1 MNSRLLIQIVLAFFI
16 YSLSLMASCESP
28 QHTSEKGGSDF
39 PFKVETQPKPD
50 IKTQSAH
57 SQTEHY
63 RERVLDT
70 YETYWP
76 LISLEHQHQKL
87 PSVLS
92 DPLPEIRTFGIER
105 VAILLRDNE
114 ATVDELQLVVSLL
127 SDSDEGVRLAV
138 AKFLPEI
145 EFSGLEEFVTLALAE
160 ETNVEIANAELLYFQ
175 RHPYSGSFDVIVD
188 KLSKEP
194 NSAATLALV
203 ELLKTHE
210 VSDDQKH
217 ALHTLVRQVRRHNNT
232 PELLTIE
239 AMVGTDESR
248 VKLAE
253 FLNSQNR
260 KLQLAVAKGFAEAGF
275 ATPLIGFAH
284 DSEFYKLALRALQ
297 QKATIDAFKS
307 LMQLQRPDDADWDAA
322 VISVGQ
328 KLSTSDLLRADD
340 MLQRSGRSALRLD
353 LLTSVWDLSASR
365 SLPERRTI
373 AKRTVPLLIEEGDA
387 VSALQLLD
395 TFGESLVDEDMLA
408 LRFRAAIFA
417 SAWDAA
423 ADAMPLPEPW
433 INAWLELKE
442 TNQAVADV
450 ILQQIKTRFEQTLNK
465 EQLDLLG
472 FAPHAPQESNEE
484 STS

>member
-1 MNSRLLIQIVLAFFI
+1 MYQIVLAFFF
-16 YSLSLMASCESP
+16 YSLSLMTSCETP
-28 QHTSEKGGSDF
+28 QQTTQSDGSDF
-39 PFKVETQPKPD
+39 PFKVETKPKPV
-50 IKTQSAH
+50 TNSQPVLP
-57 SQTEHY
+57 QTESY

-92 DPLPEIRTFGIER
+92 DPLPEIRAFGIER

-114 ATVDELQLVVSLL
+114 ATIDELQLVVSLL
-127 SDSDEGVRLAV
+127 RDSNERVRFAV
-138 AKFLPEI
+138 AKLLPEI
-145 EFSGLEEFVTLALAE
+145 EFSGLEEFVALALAD
-160 ETNVEIANAELLYFQ
+160 ETNTDIVNAELMYFQ

-194 NSAATLALV
+194 NAVAALALI
-203 ELLKTHE
+203 ELLKTHNI
-210 VSDDQKH
+210 SDERKRS
-217 ALHTLVRQVRRHNNT
+217 LHSLVRQVRLRNNT

-239 AMVGTDESR
+239 AMVGTEDSR
-248 VKLAE
+248 VELAD

-260 KLQLAVAKGFAEAGF
+260 ELQMAVAKGFAEAGYSK
-275 ATPLIGFAH
+275 PLIGFAH
-284 DSEFYKLALRALQ
+284 DSDFYKLALRALQ
-297 QKATIDAFKS
+297 QQATIDAFKS
-307 LMQLQRPDDADWDAA
+307 LMQLQRPNDADWDAA

-328 KLSTSDLLRADD
+328 TLSTSDLLRADD
-340 MLQRSGRSALRLD
+340 MLQRSGRNALRLN
-353 LLTSVWDLSASR
+353 LLNSVWELSASR
-365 SLPERRTI
+365 PLPERRTI

-387 VSALQLLD
+387 VGALQLLD
-395 TFGESLVDEDMLA
+395 TFGESLVDEDMLS

-423 ADAMPLPEPW
+423 ADAMPSPEPW

-450 ILQQIKTRFEQTLNK
+450 ILQQIKSRFESTLNQQ
-465 EQLDLLG
+465 QLDLLG
-472 FAPHAPQESNEE
+472 FAPTTTESNEE
-484 STS
+484 SNS